1 MEEEVPTSLN
11 GADDRNAIYEK
22 IESLGK
28 RLLILDPH
36 SPVPH
41 FLFKL
46 LSWKN
51 KSFLEIV
58 PELGLNSP
66 LLQFLNVSQKD
77 LVLQT

>member
-1 MEEEVPTSLN
+1 M
-11 GADDRNAIYEK
+11 
-22 IESLGK
+22 
-28 RLLILDPH
+28 LILDPH

-66 LLQFLNVSQKD
+66 LLQFLNISQQVGDVGLNKKIEERKPRRFVD
-77 LVLQT
+77 PDED